1 MARPKKSNLSE
12 EDVAAAT
19 PEVVLPVILPV
30 ENTEAATPQPLVEPQ
45 VEEPK
50 AEEPKAE
57 EPEEVILPEADRI
70 EMDRCFRVINTSS
83 QASRISQ
90 AISHQ
95 RELQMWG
102 VHQYD
107 DNRSRNSYARSF
119 YFKDR
124 ENALKALARVNKL
137 LE

>member
-1 MARPKKSNLSE
+1 MARPRKSNLSE
-12 EDVAAAT
+12 EEVAETT
-19 PEVVLPVILPV
+19 PEVVLPDILPV
-30 ENTEAATPQPLVEPQ
+30 ENAEVTTPQPSAEPQ

-50 AEEPKAE
+50 AEEPE
-57 EPEEVILPEADRI
+57 ELILPEADRI

-107 DNRSRNSYARSF
+107 DNNSRNSYARSF

-124 ENALKALARVNKL
+124 ENALKALARINKL

>member
-45 VEEPK
+45 V
-50 AEEPKAE
+50 EEPKAE